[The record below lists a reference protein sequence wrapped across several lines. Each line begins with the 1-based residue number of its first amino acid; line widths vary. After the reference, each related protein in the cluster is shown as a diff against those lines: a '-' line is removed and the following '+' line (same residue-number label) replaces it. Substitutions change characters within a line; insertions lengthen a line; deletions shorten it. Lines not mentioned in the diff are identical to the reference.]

1 MPISISKNKT
11 DTPIMTA
18 PQLSV
23 DAVSESQKT
32 AEDFIQDDSGF
43 QSRTPTVI

>member
-23 DAVSESQKT
+23 DTVSESVSVHNI
-32 AEDFIQDDSGF
+32 A
-43 QSRTPTVI
+43 

>member
-1 MPISISKNKT
+1 MPMSISKNKT

-23 DAVSESQKT
+23 DTVSASVHVHNI
-32 AEDFIQDDSGF
+32 A
-43 QSRTPTVI
+43 

>member
-23 DAVSESQKT
+23 DTVSASIHVHNI
-32 AEDFIQDDSGF
+32 A
-43 QSRTPTVI
+43 